1 MIRVVLIISTLV
13 LLYSCKESTPSGV
26 INPKKMQEILWD
38 ILRADAL
45 SQQIV
50 KNDSSKS
57 LIDEKNK
64 LSNKIFLIHNITEE
78 QFKESYSYYVQHPD
92 ILQTMLDS
100 LNAQQSRKI
109 NYETHP
115 PYKNMSDSVK

>member
-64 LSNKIFLIHNITEE
+64 LSNKILRKNNLKKAIPTMCNIRIYCK
-78 QFKESYSYYVQHPD
+78 QCW
-92 ILQTMLDS
+92 I
-100 LNAQQSRKI
+100 A
-109 NYETHP
+109 
-115 PYKNMSDSVK
+115 